1 MLSADEPIKKSE
13 NDKLNR
19 RSFAESLA
27 KTIVQNSFSS
37 SFSIGLYGKWGS
49 GKTSLV
55 NMVLEAVK
63 KDESNA
69 IIVRF
74 NPWLCSDPKQLISQ
88 FLKQLSAT
96 IKMKTSV
103 LEDVCNLIDQY
114 ALAFDVGSNLA
125 DINPAVA
132 LLSSVGL
139 KFLTKLAGNQLQ
151 KMTGDLQERKNQ
163 IANKLNKDGI
173 KIIVSIDDI
182 DRLSE
187 DEIIAVFQL
196 VRSVADFPNT
206 VYLLTFDYDV
216 VVHALSKVQY
226 GDGKEYLEKIIQVPF
241 EIPAANVQ
249 RIHGVLF
256 DRLDSIMGNDLKHW
270 DKVIWSEVFSY
281 GIKHYIQTVRDV
293 VRYANVY
300 MLKYELL
307 KDETDPVDLLA
318 LTALQVFEPSLY
330 SKLPGYIDY
339 LCGSGE
345 YILYEQQEDL
355 EERVKKALSPLFS
368 EDAKLTDTE
377 AAKNI
382 IGILF
387 PKARAAMGVFYGIGR
402 TYSPRE
408 FMIHKNV
415 ASSECFDRYFRMS
428 LEDGD
433 IPAAVINNI
442 MFGANEEEISDEM
455 MRIYR
460 DGKIIRLLDEIEAY
474 SNRKSES
481 AMSEAY
487 SASGDEFSVSADRA
501 SKILTVLARN
511 WGRFEVEDRGF
522 TSIPFNWRLLFC
534 VKSLLKCMDSAS
546 RIALMKCIFEDK
558 HVQVSTLALM
568 LLDFEQQIGRYA
580 ERDYNRDEADFSE
593 EEVDALEEIFK
604 IRAEEAISSGEA
616 LTQHRGLDF
625 LWLLGKMDGEK
636 AEEIKKSL
644 VTDDVSLAKVVSYCT
659 SLSTEESAKIVVQK
673 RHVNLKALGEFID
686 VDEAKRRVREF
697 LGTPRFFELP
707 KDDQRNAIALV
718 LMPEKRTEEGV
729 IPAGVSEEA
738 IDKELIE
745 IAEDKGIEMVQMDH

>member
-13 NDKLNR
+13 DDKLNR
-19 RSFAESLA
+19 RSFADSLA
-27 KTIVQNSFSS
+27 KTIVQNSFASA
-37 SFSIGLYGKWGS
+37 FSIGLYGKWGS
-49 GKTSLV
+49 GKTSIV
-55 NMVLEAVK
+55 NMVLETVK
-63 KDESNA
+63 EDEPNA

-88 FLKQLSAT
+88 FLKQLSAA

-114 ALAFDVGSNLA
+114 ALVFDVGSVLA
-125 DINPAVA
+125 ETHPVA
-132 LLSSVGL
+132 SGLASIVPKLLARMASHR
-139 KFLTKLAGNQLQ
+139 LQ
-151 KMTGDLQERKNQ
+151 KMNGDLQEKKNQ
-163 IANKLNKDGI
+163 IADKLNKDGI

-241 EIPAANVQ
+241 EIPTAKVE
-249 RIHGVLF
+249 RIHRVLF
-256 DRLDSIMGNDLKHW
+256 ERLDSIMGNDLKHW
-270 DKVIWSEVFSY
+270 DRAIWSEVFSY
-281 GIKHYIQTVRDV
+281 GIKRYIQTIRDV
-293 VRYANVY
+293 VRYTNVY

-318 LTALQVFEPSLY
+318 LTALQVFEPLLY
-330 SKLPGYIDY
+330 SKLPGYKDN
-339 LCGSGE
+339 LCGSSE
-345 YILYEQQEDL
+345 YTYEQQKEL
-355 EERVKKALSPLFS
+355 EEKVKKALCPLFS
-368 EDAKLTDTE
+368 EDAKLGDAE
-377 AAKNI
+377 AAKYI

-387 PKARAAMGVFYGIGR
+387 PRAKAALDVSYGIGR

-408 FMIHKNV
+408 FMIHKNI
-415 ASSECFDRYFRMS
+415 ASPGCFDRYFMMS

-442 MFGANEEEISDEM
+442 MFDANEEEISDEM

-474 SNRKSES
+474 SNLKSES
-481 AMSEAY
+481 AMSEAQ
-487 SASGDEFSVSADRA
+487 SASGDEFSVSSDQA
-501 SKILTVLARN
+501 SKILTALVRN
-511 WGRFEVEDRGF
+511 WGRFEVADSGF

-534 VKSLLKCMDSAS
+534 VKPLLKGMDSAS
-546 RIALMKCIFEDK
+546 RIAQMKCIFEDK

-568 LLDFEQQIGRYA
+568 LEDFEHQIGRYTD
-580 ERDYNRDEADFSE
+580 RDYNLDEAFFSE
-593 EEVDALEEIFK
+593 EEVDALEEIFIK
-604 IRAEEAISSGEA
+604 RAEEAISSGEA

-625 LWLLGKMDGEK
+625 LWLLGKIDGEK

-644 VTDDVSLAKVVSYCT
+644 VTDDVSLVKVVSYCT
-659 SLSTEESAKIVVQK
+659 LLDAEEAKIVVQK

-686 VDEAKRRVREF
+686 VDEAKQRVREF
-697 LGTPRFFELP
+697 TGTRQFFSLP

-718 LMPEKRTEEGV
+718 LMPEKQTEEGI

-738 IDKELIE
+738 IDKELGHLTE
-745 IAEDKGIEMVQMDH
+745 KNGK

>member
-13 NDKLNR
+13 DDILNR

-49 GKTSLV
+49 GKTSIV
-55 NMVLEAVK
+55 NMMLEAVK
-63 KDESNA
+63 EDEPNT

-88 FLKQLSAT
+88 FLKQLSAA
-96 IKMKTSV
+96 IKQKTSAF
-103 LEDVCNLIDQY
+103 EKVCKLIDQY
-114 ALAFDVGSNLA
+114 ALIFDVGSVLA
-125 DINPAVA
+125 ETHPVA
-132 LLSSVGL
+132 SGLASIVPKLLAMMASHR
-139 KFLTKLAGNQLQ
+139 LQ
-151 KMTGDLQERKNQ
+151 KMNGDLQERKSR
-163 IANKLNKDGI
+163 IADELNKKGI

-226 GDGKEYLEKIIQVPF
+226 GDGKEYLEKIIQIPF
-241 EIPAANVQ
+241 EIPTANVE
-249 RIHGVLF
+249 RIHRVLF

-270 DKVIWSEVFSY
+270 DRAIWSDVFSY

-345 YILYEQQEDL
+345 YILYEQQKDL

-387 PKARAAMGVFYGIGR
+387 PKAKAAMNVFYGIGR
-402 TYSPRE
+402 TYSPHE
-408 FMIHKNV
+408 FMVHKNV

-433 IPAAVINNI
+433 IPTSVIHNF

-460 DGKIIRLLDEIEAY
+460 DGKIFRLLDEIEAY

-487 SASGDEFSVSADRA
+487 SDNKSGLTISSDRA

-511 WGRFEVEDRGF
+511 WGRFEVEDSGF

-534 VKSLLKCMDSAS
+534 VKPLLKCMDSES

-568 LLDFEQQIGRYA
+568 LEDFEQQIGRYT
-580 ERDYNRDEADFSE
+580 ERDYNRDEAVFLE

-616 LTQHRGLDF
+616 LKQHRGLDF
-625 LWLLGKMDGEK
+625 LWLLGKIDGEK

-644 VTDDVSLAKVVSYCT
+644 VTDDVSLVKVVSYCT
-659 SLSTEESAKIVVQK
+659 SLSTEESAKIVVHK

-697 LGTPRFFELP
+697 LGTPRFLELP

>member
-13 NDKLNR
+13 DDKLNR
-19 RSFAESLA
+19 RSFTESLA

-55 NMVLEAVK
+55 NMVLETVK
-63 KDESNA
+63 EDEPNA

-88 FLKQLSAT
+88 FLKQLSAA
-96 IKMKTSV
+96 IKLKTSV
-103 LEDVCNLIDQY
+103 LEDVCNLINQY
-114 ALAFDVGSNLA
+114 ALAFDVGSILA
-125 DINPAVA
+125 DTNLVAA
-132 LLSSVGL
+132 LLSSAGL
-139 KFLTKLAGNQLQ
+139 KFLDKLASSRLQ
-151 KMTGDLQERKNQ
+151 KTTGDLQEKKNQ
-163 IANKLNKDGI
+163 IADKLNKDGI

-187 DEIIAVFQL
+187 DEIIVVFQL

-226 GDGKEYLEKIIQVPF
+226 GNGKEYLEKIIQIPF
-241 EIPAANVQ
+241 EIPTANVE
-249 RIHGVLF
+249 RIHRVLF
-256 DRLDSIMGNDLKHW
+256 DRLDYIMGHDLKHW

-307 KDETDPVDLLA
+307 KGETDSVDLLA

-330 SKLPGYIDY
+330 SKLPGYKDY
-339 LCGSGE
+339 LCGSSE
-345 YILYEQQEDL
+345 YTLYERQIEL
-355 EERVKKALSPLFS
+355 EEKVKKALSPLFS
-368 EDAKLTDTE
+368 EEAELADAE
-377 AAKNI
+377 AAKHI

-387 PKARAAMGVFYGIGR
+387 PRAKVALDISYGVGR
-402 TYSPRE
+402 TYSSRE
-408 FMIHKNV
+408 FMIHKNI
-415 ASSECFDRYFRMS
+415 ASPEYFDRFFMMS
-428 LEDGD
+428 LENGD
-433 IPAAVINNI
+433 IPAVVINNI
-442 MFGANEEEISDEM
+442 MFEANEEEISDEM

-481 AMSEAY
+481 AMSEAH

-511 WGRFEVEDRGF
+511 WGRFEVEDSGF

-534 VKSLLKCMDSAS
+534 VKPLLKGMDEAS
-546 RIALMKCIFEDK
+546 RIALMKRIFEDE

-568 LLDFEQQIGRYA
+568 LEDFEQQIGRYT

-593 EEVDALEEIFK
+593 EEVDNLEEIFK
-604 IRAEEAISSGEA
+604 KRAEAAIRSGEA

-625 LWLLGKMDGEK
+625 LWLLGKIDVEK

-644 VTDDVSLAKVVSYCT
+644 VTDDVSLVKVVSYCT
-659 SLSTEESAKIVVQK
+659 SLGAEAAKIVVQK
-673 RHVNLKALGEFID
+673 RHVNLKTLGEFID

-718 LMPEKRTEEGV
+718 FMPEKRTEEGV